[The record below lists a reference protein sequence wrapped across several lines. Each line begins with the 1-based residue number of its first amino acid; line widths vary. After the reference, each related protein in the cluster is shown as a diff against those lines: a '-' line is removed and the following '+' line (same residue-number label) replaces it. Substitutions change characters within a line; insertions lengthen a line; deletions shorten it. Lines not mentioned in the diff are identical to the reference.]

1 MYTYYRN
8 KYGNRKIEYEGKV
21 FDSKREAMRYKELL
35 FLLRAGEIYDLQT
48 QVKFTLIP
56 TQRRNGKVVERECAY
71 YADFVYRDKNG
82 NKVVEDTKGMRT
94 KEYVIKRKLMLFVH
108 DIEIQ
113 EV

>member
-35 FLLRAGEIYDLQT
+35 FLLRAGEIHDLQT

-82 NKVVEDTKGMRT
+82 NKVVEDTKGLRT
-94 KEYVIKRKLMLFVH
+94 KDYVIKRKLMLFVH